1 MFSSEFGKK
10 SINLWYSSKLR
21 LIFMIVSNHG
31 WDNDCSRAENNK
43 GWYRISSPAD
53 RSQSMLESLPAF
65 PRAMPSVELARR
77 LGENMKYLIFDR
89 KHNPLI
95 YILFGSAAWKCAP
108 GMTLSAGMRLQ
119 GKQISNSWPTT
130 CGFWFCPGSGFRTRQ
145 RHLPLPA
152 DQNISGGPQKAG
164 RRAERTTGGRW

>member
-1 MFSSEFGKK
+1 M
-10 SINLWYSSKLR
+10 WYSSELR

-43 GWYRISSPAD
+43 GWYRISSPVD
-53 RSQSMLESLPAF
+53 RSQSMLESLPAY

-119 GKQISNSWPTT
+119 GKQISNSWPVT
-130 CGFWFCPGSGFRTRQ
+130 CGFWYGVFNDTFLSYFHQTFSTSR
-145 RHLPLPA
+145 LPHFEFVRKSLVV
-152 DQNISGGPQKAG
+152 QNISWYEVKPM
-164 RRAERTTGGRW
+164 